1 MEQKSN
7 WMRALAM
14 CAALPLLMATHASAQ
29 PALGVSSPD
38 GGGLNAISG
47 ALQGGAMS
55 AGMGDS
61 PGDANTVPQPSSD
74 AGPFG
79 DSEAPESPLPGLAS
93 ASDDGAEPEPYRFDG
108 GLTVRQETR
117 GEQFTPGSGDMAE
130 ARNPSF
136 FERHT
141 VAEDHSSVRTCLAA
155 GETCRAEFDV
165 ILATSEESNYDTAVL
180 LNDEVVL
187 PPPQD
192 E

>member
-1 MEQKSN
+1 MEKKRN
-7 WMRALAM
+7 GVLTLAM
-14 CAALPLLMATHASAQ
+14 CTALPLIVATHATAQ
-29 PALGVSSPD
+29 PALGISPE
-38 GGGLNAISG
+38 GGSLSAISG

-55 AGMGDS
+55 AGMGDG
-61 PGDANTVPQPSSD
+61 PGDANTAPQQTPGVAPS
-74 AGPFG
+74 GG
-79 DSEAPESPLPGLAS
+79 GEAPESPLPGLAS
-93 ASDDGAEPEPYRFDG
+93 AADDGAEPEPYRFDG

-165 ILATSEESNYDTAVL
+165 ILATSEESDYDTAVL
-180 LNDEVVL
+180 VNDEVVL
-187 PPPQD
+187 PPPQ
-192 E
+192 EE